1 MRLID
6 ALGRCRVASSQREDD
21 MEEERLKQAEARA
34 EESARFEALAAECGK
49 QVMSPLHSL

>member
-1 MRLID
+1 MGLID
-6 ALGRCRVASSQREDD
+6 ARGCCRVASSQREGDL
-21 MEEERLKQAEARA
+21 EEERRKQAEARA

>member
-1 MRLID
+1 
-6 ALGRCRVASSQREDD
+6 
-21 MEEERLKQAEARA
+21 MEEERRKQAEARA